1 MDENFFIP
9 TTELK
14 DWTTTYGSELNRAKL
29 MVADQQYSPDDIN
42 YYHGPEPEITRKLR
56 SGEIFVDDANWQ
68 TVHQLAY
75 AWDTLQLENLG
86 MKESIMCPKFA
97 NYLVKFADM
106 IIAQQTSP
114 VYVDVFTLAKQIL
127 LGNELNLVLMFQE
140 YMRSCKEHPI
150 D

>member
-1 MDENFFIP
+1 
-9 TTELK
+9 
-14 DWTTTYGSELNRAKL
+14 
-29 MVADQQYSPDDIN
+29 
-42 YYHGPEPEITRKLR
+42 LR

-86 MKESIMCPKFA
+86 LKESILCPKFA

-106 IIAQQTSP
+106 IIAQQISP
-114 VYVDVFTLAKQIL
+114 VYIDAFTLAKQIL
-127 LGNELNLVLMFQE
+127 LGDELNLLLLFKE
-140 YMRSCKEHPI
+140 YKRSCKEHPI